1 MKKLILLIILINSLF
16 IACSDDETTP
26 APLTSEPTFVDY
38 SGAYLGTRY
47 VNYYAT
53 QSGALL
59 DSSTFV
65 DTIFVFKHK
74 VNSDS
79 FLTWGYD
86 NKYQES
92 VNWGRLQMDGT
103 FKSTGKWYDS
113 NLKDSFTQQHNH
125 RIIDDTFHEV
135 ISTARTNFRWYGEG
149 VFVKMP

>member
-1 MKKLILLIILINSLF
+1 MKKLILPIILINSLF

-26 APLTSEPTFVDY
+26 APITSERTFVDY

-79 FLTWGYD
+79 FLTWGHD

-92 VNWGRLQMDGT
+92 VNWGKLQMDGT

-149 VFVKMP
+149 VL